1 MLLGDWLKKEREK
14 RNITQ
19 FEVAESVGVSQAK
32 VSFWENNKSL
42 PSIYD
47 LYKFSSFIGLYSLA
61 EIPFEK
67 LDFNKGDVV
76 MERMSLYELPT
87 NDSIRTF
94 EGRTYELKGFIG
106 IETDSGEVEQVTDLY
121 YRARTVVKNN
131 QVTAKR
137 KNASD
142 ELKKIKP
149 KKIKAKS
156 H

>member
-19 FEVAESVGVSQAK
+19 FEVAETVGVSQAK

-42 PSIYD
+42 PSIFD
-47 LYKFSSFIGLYSLA
+47 LYKFSGLIGLYSLA
-61 EIPFEK
+61 DIPFEK
-67 LDFNKGDVV
+67 LEFDKGDVV

-94 EGRTYELKGFIG
+94 EGRTYELKGFVG
-106 IETDSGEVEQVTDLY
+106 IERDSGDVEQVTELY
-121 YRARTVVKNN
+121 YRARTVVKNK

-137 KNASD
+137 KNAND

-149 KKIKAKS
+149 KKIKVKAQ
-156 H
+156 

>member
-1 MLLGDWLKKEREK
+1 LLLGDWLKKEREK

-19 FEVAESVGVSQAK
+19 FDVAETVGVSQAK

-42 PSIYD
+42 PSILD
-47 LYKFSSFIGLYSLA
+47 LYKFSSLIGLCSLA

-94 EGRTYELKGFIG
+94 EGRTYELKGFLG
-106 IETDSGEVEQVTDLY
+106 VEKDSGEVEQVTNLY

-137 KNASD
+137 KNESD

-149 KKIKAKS
+149 KKIKSKA